1 MMAHDPREADDDP
14 WLDALGALA
23 RDEREEIADAIPSDG
38 PFQALDAEE
47 RGVIVAAIRAERARE
62 RAREEAEAADAFAA
76 HEVDAFAAHEADA
89 FAAHE
94 ADAIADP
101 HPADRHPADAAL
113 PLADLA
119 RPSLPRHF
127 TRIAAVVL
135 AIAAALAFI
144 VLRPADSALP
154 AYTLETTAGAQLV
167 RGEEAPTP
175 GIALYTAGT
184 RFRFVL
190 RPAAPPTA
198 PVTATVAMQGPAG
211 VIDWQPDIAI
221 GANGG
226 VKIEGIFAGPLALPP
241 GTYTATFTVTAGDD
255 SRTLEHAFQMM
266 ASASD

>member
-1 MMAHDPREADDDP
+1 MAHDSHKADDDS
-14 WLDALGALA
+14 WLAALGALA

-62 RAREEAEAADAFAA
+62 QAREQAEAADAFAA
-76 HEVDAFAAHEADA
+76 HDADVDADV
-89 FAAHE
+89 
-94 ADAIADP
+94 DAIPDA
-101 HPADRHPADAAL
+101 HPADAAL

-119 RPSLPRHF
+119 RLRLPRHF

-135 AIAAALAFI
+135 AIAAAIAFM

-167 RGEEAPTP
+167 RGEESPTP
-175 GIALYTAGT
+175 DIALYTAGT

-198 PVTATVAMQGPAG
+198 PVTATVSLQGPAG
-211 VIDWQPDIAI
+211 VINWQPDIAI

-241 GTYTATFTVTAGDD
+241 GSYTATFTVTAGDD
-255 SRTLEHAFQMM
+255 NRAMEHRFQMM
-266 ASASD
+266 ASSSD